1 MVKNKADL
9 GIAVDP
15 DVDRLAFIDEKG
27 KYFGEEYTLVACADY
42 VLDNFSG
49 PTVSNLSSSKAL
61 KELTEKKGCNYFCS
75 PVGEVNVIE
84 IMKSKNAVIGGE
96 GNGGIIYPYI
106 HYGRDALIGITLFLS
121 HLVEKNCSVS
131 NLRKQYPSYQMVKK
145 KMDIRNFSF
154 DQIFK
159 KLKIE
164 FSDCEI
170 IDIDGLKINFKDT
183 SWVHLRKSNT
193 EDIIRVYSEAE
204 SMIKANQIAD
214 KIIKLVNKF

>member
-1 MVKNKADL
+1 
-9 GIAVDP
+9 
-15 DVDRLAFIDEKG
+15 
-27 KYFGEEYTLVACADY
+27 
-42 VLDNFSG
+42 
-49 PTVSNLSSSKAL
+49 
-61 KELTEKKGCNYFCS
+61 
-75 PVGEVNVIE
+75 
-84 IMKSKNAVIGGE
+84 
-96 GNGGIIYPYI
+96 
-106 HYGRDALIGITLFLS
+106 
-121 HLVEKNCSVS
+121 
-131 NLRKQYPSYQMVKK
+131 MVKK

-204 SMIKANQIAD
+204 TMIKANQIAD